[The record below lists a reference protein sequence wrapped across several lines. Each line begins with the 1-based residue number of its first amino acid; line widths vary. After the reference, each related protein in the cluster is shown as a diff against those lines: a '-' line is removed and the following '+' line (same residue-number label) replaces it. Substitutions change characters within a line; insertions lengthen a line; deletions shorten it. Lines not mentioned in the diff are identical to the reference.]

1 MQDSKKTK
9 TQLIEEL
16 EKLRTRL
23 AVLEKENGAESL
35 AETSGSSRPLRRKLQ
50 AEIKFIGDFGLL
62 EASGVNLSE
71 GGICFEMEGEIPF
84 ELEFEIDGQVFE
96 ERANLVWM
104 GQGEKSR
111 RQLGFKFV
119 PAEES
124 ETSGL
129 LWLHKEL
136 NKLDKLNG
144 DP

>member
-35 AETSGSSRPLRRKLQ
+35 AETSGSSRQLRRKLQ

-84 ELEFEIDGQVFE
+84 ELEF
-96 ERANLVWM
+96 
-104 GQGEKSR
+104 
-111 RQLGFKFV
+111 
-119 PAEES
+119 
-124 ETSGL
+124 
-129 LWLHKEL
+129 
-136 NKLDKLNG
+136 
-144 DP
+144 